1 MIYLDIDLFKFH
13 AYSYTYICIFIIVVH
28 IRSCRYIYIY
38 IYVHVHIHIYTGIPS
53 QTYRVDTS
61 YMYNISYN
69 YPLSIIIIS
78 YYTIGVA
85 SKLEKPA

>member
-1 MIYLDIDLFKFH
+1 MYIYHCSTHTQLQ
-13 AYSYTYICIFIIVVH
+13 V
-28 IRSCRYIYIY
+28 YIYIY

-53 QTYRVDTS
+53 QTYRFDTS